1 MSKKH
6 FLKEYEWGVIPISNY
21 RGCLVTKLIGGYEVH
36 GKKCLTEDDVD
47 NIIDSGLASIK
58 KSIKKPTKK

>member
-1 MSKKH
+1 MDKKH
-6 FLKEYEWGVIPISNY
+6 FLKEYEWGVIPIVNY

-36 GKKCLTEDDVD
+36 DKKCLTEADVD

-58 KSIKKPTKK
+58 KSIKK